1 MTKTATVFLAGV
13 FVAAAAYS
21 AVDAQ
26 ATRSATEG
34 IYTVEQAERGKAL
47 YAEQCASCHG
57 DNLEGSGPMPPLAG
71 PDFQANW
78 STKTV
83 GELFEKTHTTMPA
96 TAPGT
101 LTPEQAAD
109 VVAHMLAVGAYPAG
123 TTPLG
128 TTMETLSQIT
138 LRTPGAAPGAPAAP
152 ADPAAP
158 VDPAAPAAP
167 APPSPPVPPS
177 GSPAN

>member
-1 MTKTATVFLAGV
+1 MRTTATVFLAGV
-13 FVAAAAYS
+13 FVSAAAYS

-26 ATRSATEG
+26 ATRSANEG
-34 IYTVEQAERGKAL
+34 IYTAEQAERGKAL

-57 DNLEGSGPMPPLAG
+57 DNLEGSGPMPALAG

-109 VVAHMLAVGAYPAG
+109 VVAHVLSVGNYPAG

-128 TTMETLSQIT
+128 TTMETLTQIKID
-138 LRTPGAAPGAPAAP
+138 TPGAAPGAPAAP
-152 ADPAAP
+152 A
-158 VDPAAPAAP
+158 APADGAVPTAP
-167 APPSPPVPPS
+167 APPTPALPPA
-177 GSPAN
+177 GSPAQ